1 MERIIT
7 GVRVQSLTMDAA
19 VRQGLELLEAPGV
32 HWGFTPN
39 PKLLSMACADDEL
52 RKILNQASLSLPDG
66 VGVLLAA
73 RLTGRPLPARVT
85 GADYAL
91 SLARA
96 AGQRGKRL
104 YLLGGKPDVARRAGK
119 TLSTLC
125 PGLILAGTGDGYFAD
140 AHSAAEAVRQ
150 SGADLVYVCLGCPRQ
165 EQWIA
170 QYGGITGAR
179 LLLGL
184 GGTLDVL
191 CGDVRR
197 APAAVQTLG
206 LEWLWRSV
214 CQPERLRELWRLPLF
229 LAEALAWA
237 GKER

>member
-1 MERIIT
+1 MERSIT
-7 GVRVQSLTMDAA
+7 GVRVQSLTMDSAL
-19 VRQGLELLEAPGV
+19 RLGLELLETPGT
-32 HWGFTPN
+32 HWCFTPN
-39 PKLLSMACADDEL
+39 PKLLSMACEDAEL
-52 RKILNQASLSLPDG
+52 RGILNQASLSLPDG

-73 RLTGRPLPARVT
+73 RLTGSPLPARVT

-104 YLLGGKPDVARRAGK
+104 YLLGGKPGVAQRAGEA
-119 TLSTLC
+119 LNALC
-125 PGLILAGTGDGYFAD
+125 PGLILAGTGDGYFTD
-140 AHSAAEAVRQ
+140 ARSAAEAVRRAE
-150 SGADLVYVCLGCPRQ
+150 ADFVYVCLGCPRQ
-165 EQWIA
+165 EKWIA
-170 QYGGITGAR
+170 QYGRATGAR

-191 CGDVRR
+191 CGDVKR
-197 APAAVQTLG
+197 APAAVQALG

-229 LAEALAWA
+229 LAEALVWA